1 MSRSKIVY
9 MRCGFSDVE
18 GDGGEIAMGGVVI
31 SRVKEFRYLGSIMQE
46 RGDID
51 SDINHR
57 IRAG

>member
-1 MSRSKIVY
+1 